1 MKRYVDSHSLRRRL
15 SGACVGL
22 LLAFPAAAM
31 VAPEHAVTG
40 PAGPGGVESG
50 VTAPPAH
57 TVQNGCVS
65 LSEAVERVRRRAD
78 VERVI
83 SAETR
88 VSQGR
93 EVHYIR
99 VMTRDGKVRTER
111 VTGCRRE

>member
-1 MKRYVDSHSLRRRL
+1 MSETMYKVICRHVLVGALCALLIMPAHARVADRDSL
-15 SGACVGL
+15 SA
-22 LLAFPAAAM
+22 APPAAAGD
-31 VAPEHAVTG
+31 VPE
-40 PAGPGGVESG
+40 
-50 VTAPPAH
+50 AH

-65 LSEAVERVRRRAD
+65 LSEAVEQVRRRSD

-111 VTGCRRE
+111 VNGCRRN

>member
-1 MKRYVDSHSLRRRL
+1 MAAPRPDATLVL
-15 SGACVGL
+15 
-22 LLAFPAAAM
+22 PA
-31 VAPEHAVTG
+31 EAV
-40 PAGPGGVESG
+40 
-50 VTAPPAH
+50 PPAQVAQGNC
-57 TVQNGCVS
+57 TS
-65 LSEAVERVRRRAD
+65 LSEAVERVRRRSD

-111 VTGCRRE
+111 VSGCPRN